1 MVESFSL
8 TRNDAQNR
16 YEIHVDG
23 RLAGVSVF
31 HASGREVAFQHTDI
45 RAEFE
50 GEGMAAKL
58 AEYALSDVAG
68 RDKTAVPHCPYIA
81 AYLRRHPEMATR
93 VRWP

>member
-8 TRNDAQNR
+8 TRNDADSR

-23 RLAGVSVF
+23 RLAGTSAF
-31 HASGREVAFQHTDI
+31 HASGREVAFLHTEI

-50 GEGMAAKL
+50 GQGLAGKL

-68 RDKTAVPHCPYIA
+68 QDKTAVPHCPFIA
-81 AYLRRHPEMATR
+81 GYLRRHPEMGAR